1 MPLHDEDYR
10 DLLQSM
16 RQAIRTAGLGSL
28 DERILSEVRNTEGPF
43 YDLTLYL
50 KLLIAEM
57 SLGSDVQLQA
67 VLRRTREFA
76 MTESGHPID
85 GFRVQ
90 LSPEESR
97 MYNTDSFDLAPPPGI
112 QEIVVEFHSV
122 LEELS
127 KDRKNDTNGN
137 R

>member
-1 MPLHDEDYR
+1 MPLRDENYR

-16 RQAIRTAGLGSL
+16 RRAVRSAGLDSL
-28 DERILSEVRNTEGPF
+28 DERILSEVRGSEGPF
-43 YDLTLYL
+43 DDLTLYL

-57 SLGSDVQLQA
+57 SLGSDAQLRA
-67 VLRRTREFA
+67 VLRRVRQVAE
-76 MTESGHPID
+76 TESGRAID

-97 MYNTDSFDLAPPPGI
+97 LYNTDSFDFAPAAGI
-112 QEIVVEFHSV
+112 QEILSELHGV
-122 LEELS
+122 LEELYG
-127 KDRKNDTNGN
+127 DRQDNLGRD